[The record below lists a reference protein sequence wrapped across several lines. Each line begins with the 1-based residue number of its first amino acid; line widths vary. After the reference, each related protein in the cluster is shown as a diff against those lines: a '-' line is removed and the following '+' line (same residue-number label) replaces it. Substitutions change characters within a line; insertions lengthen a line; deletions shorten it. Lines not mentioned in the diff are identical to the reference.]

1 MEDGH
6 RRKGIST
13 SEDFYRGVGAAPRT
27 GVGAAPKRGVGV
39 APREGVDAAPKD
51 RENIFNINSF
61 NGGVGTAPGGV
72 GTAPRGVEEVS
83 NHGREGRCRAGRV
96 ARR

>member
-6 RRKGIST
+6 RRQGIST
-13 SEDFYRGVGAAPRT
+13 SEDSYRGVGAAPRA
-27 GVGAAPKRGVGV
+27 GVGAFPNRGVGV

-61 NGGVGTAPGGV
+61 NGGVGTAP
-72 GTAPRGVEEVS
+72 RGVEEVS
-83 NHGREGRCRAGRV
+83 NHGHEGGRCRAGRV